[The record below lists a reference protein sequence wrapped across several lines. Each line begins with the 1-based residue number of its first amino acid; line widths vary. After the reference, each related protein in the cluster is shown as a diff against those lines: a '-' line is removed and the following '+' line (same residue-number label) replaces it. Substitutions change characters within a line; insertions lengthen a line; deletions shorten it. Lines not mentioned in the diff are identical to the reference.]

1 MADEQERLERA
12 KQKLL
17 KMNQK
22 VQHAQ
27 NITKKRTP
35 VKAAPARA
43 EEKPQQPA
51 QKSGATYIFELTEAM
66 LADGFDE
73 EEVSRYVEK
82 VEAESKASEIELDQ
96 RELAIKT
103 ELKKITRAIELIKN
117 PKAPSSPDK
126 PRKEKPKDDEK
137 PAASADTPGY
147 SAIHQTRK
155 SPKNEVKQAR
165 IAVTPKKPE
174 TTPKK
179 TSPRKRSDAEVP
191 AVKATGA
198 GAKFL
203 ADLACDDDDDDCDDP
218 F

>member
-27 NITKKRTP
+27 NISKKRTP
-35 VKAAPARA
+35 VKGPPPR
-43 EEKPQQPA
+43 EEKVAKTP
-51 QKSGATYIFELTEAM
+51 QKSGTTYVFELTEAM

-73 EEVSRYVEK
+73 EEVVRYVEQ

-96 RELAIKT
+96 RELAVKAD
-103 ELKKITRAIELIKN
+103 LKKISRAIERIKN
-117 PKAPSSPDK
+117 PKAPASPVK
-126 PRKEKPKDDEK
+126 PRKERPREDER
-137 PAASADTPGY
+137 PATSVDSPGY

-155 SPKNEVKQAR
+155 SPKNEVKRAQ
-165 IAVTPKKPE
+165 IAVTPKKAPISP
-174 TTPKK
+174 PKK
-179 TSPRKRSDAEVP
+179 TSPRKTSDADTP

-203 ADLACDDDDDDCDDP
+203 ADLADDDDDCDNP